1 MPRFEPLRALTSVAA
16 LAALG
21 MALGYARDASLA
33 AVFGASALTDAFFVA
48 TIIPAIVVAVSVS
61 GALVPAT
68 LPVFGARLADR
79 AQAWRLAN
87 ALLTWSAALLT
98 LAAILVFFAAHR
110 LVTWLAPGLNVETRA
125 LAITLTQLGAPL
137 IFLAGLSALLG
148 AFANALG
155 SFRLPALV
163 TVWVNGAAFLAILLL
178 GPHIGIVS
186 ALLGM
191 LCGAALQLLMQG
203 ASLYQQGWRPKITFA
218 WRHADVRETLR
229 LFIPLAAFVALAQSV
244 PIVERML
251 GSLFSSGDLSLL
263 AYANKLF
270 QIPGLVISSSL
281 AIILYPR
288 LIRAHAEPAR
298 APEAWNEILTR
309 GVRASFFLTLPLAL
323 WFWFNAAA
331 VTRLLLERGAFS
343 TRDAQTTAALAQ
355 LLMLAVVPAG
365 ILLVLTRGLH
375 AQRKMNL
382 ALGLGAL
389 TTALYIA
396 AAFFAARAFGLRGL
410 PLAFVAAQIFG
421 CALFARFAFHGRGWR
436 AVWDR
441 SFGATAAAGV
451 SLAIVLWLTA
461 PFVQNFYGLVLLGA
475 LGISLGGAALLYC
488 GLAAWWGNPEARHYF
503 SSGRARLKNF
513 PHKLFFARAGD

>member
-1 MPRFEPLRALTSVAA
+1 M
-16 LAALG
+16 
-21 MALGYARDASLA
+21 
-33 AVFGASALTDAFFVA
+33 
-48 TIIPAIVVAVSVS
+48 
-61 GALVPAT
+61 
-68 LPVFGARLADR
+68 
-79 AQAWRLAN
+79 
-87 ALLTWSAALLT
+87 
-98 LAAILVFFAAHR
+98 
-110 LVTWLAPGLNVETRA
+110 
-125 LAITLTQLGAPL
+125 
-137 IFLAGLSALLG
+137 
-148 AFANALG
+148 
-155 SFRLPALV
+155 
-163 TVWVNGAAFLAILLL
+163 
-178 GPHIGIVS
+178 
-186 ALLGM
+186 
-191 LCGAALQLLMQG
+191 
-203 ASLYQQGWRPKITFA
+203 
-218 WRHADVRETLR
+218 
-229 LFIPLAAFVALAQSV
+229 
-244 PIVERML
+244 
-251 GSLFSSGDLSLL
+251 
-263 AYANKLF
+263 
-270 QIPGLVISSSL
+270 
-281 AIILYPR
+281 
-288 LIRAHAEPAR
+288 RAHAEPAR

-375 AQRKMNL
+375 V
-382 ALGLGAL
+382 
-389 TTALYIA
+389 YIA